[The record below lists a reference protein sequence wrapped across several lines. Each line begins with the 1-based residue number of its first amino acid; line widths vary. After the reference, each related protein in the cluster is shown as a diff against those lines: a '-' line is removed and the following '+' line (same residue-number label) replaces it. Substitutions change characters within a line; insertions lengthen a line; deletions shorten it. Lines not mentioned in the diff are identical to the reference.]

1 MIPRKSP
8 AGAPVMGKGRKIP
21 RFVCRQTHKWDFQCN
36 QHMRMLISNLTHLFV
51 FSRWLYWLWWK
62 FDLQVVQFFPMVHGL
77 PGHGCWQK
85 IIIIIAK
92 MPNLSSYQSSF
103 IIILTE
109 TGLTRMFLTWPTS
122 TGLSWDTMN
131 QTRLTRQ
138 TWHQKRQHMDGLSC
152 RKNIQIRFLSIITQ
166 IRFLSFDI
174 IIKILK
180 LCKPTLI
187 TISTMYSFKTL
198 VSPAC
203 SGINTDWMDE
213 FMQVSYSMPTFP
225 RKKFSHFSLVILVLI
240 VESWCRYVKS
250 LAAESTTLQPI
261 RILEVENHFDLNWSS
276 PSR

>member
-1 MIPRKSP
+1 MIILIVVKVWSSGGSVLSNGPWVARSRVLTKDN
-8 AGAPVMGKGRKIP
+8 
-21 RFVCRQTHKWDFQCN
+21 HDYFQN
-36 QHMRMLISNLTHLFV
+36 S
-51 FSRWLYWLWWK
+51 
-62 FDLQVVQFFPMVHGL
+62 QF
-77 PGHGCWQK
+77 
-85 IIIIIAK
+85 IIISII
-92 MPNLSSYQSSF
+92 

-152 RKNIQIRFLSIITQ
+152 RKNIQIRFLSIIIQ
-166 IRFLSFDI
+166 IRFLSLDI

-225 RKKFSHFSLVILVLI
+225 RKKFSHFILVILVLI